1 MDYYDLTIIGG
12 GPIGLF
18 AATYARMKLAK
29 TQIIES
35 MGELGGQVN
44 ALFASKQMYDIP
56 GYPSITGSELVT
68 NLQEQAH
75 QFGPAIRLN
84 ETVTSFEKTAEGFA
98 IHTTNETTYSRAIII
113 ATGIGS
119 FEPRRLQVEN
129 AAELE
134 NRHLHY
140 FIPDLTR
147 FQDKDVAIAGGGDS
161 AVDWA
166 LALNGIARQV
176 HIIHRRDQFRAL
188 EGNVAQLRETATDFI
203 TPYLISA
210 LQPTDDERVTITLQ
224 RARAT
229 EKRDL
234 TVDDLIVNY
243 GFVSNNK
250 QLASWGLTLAE
261 DGNIAVSRTMETSIP
276 RVYAIGDVASYE
288 GKQGLIAIGMGEAP
302 IAVNAALQAIY
313 PEKRQP
319 VHSTQLIKNFRAAQ
333 NNQ

>member
-1 MDYYDLTIIGG
+1 MEYYDLTIIGG

-56 GYPSITGSELVT
+56 GYPSITGSELIT

-75 QFGPAIRLN
+75 QFGPVIRLN
-84 ETVTSFEKTAEGFA
+84 ETVTSFEQTNEGFV
-98 IHTTNETTYSRAIII
+98 IHTTTGTTYSRAIII

-119 FEPRRLQVEN
+119 FEPRRLQVAN
-129 AAELE
+129 AIELE
-134 NRHLHY
+134 GQHLHY

-147 FQDKDVAIAGGGDS
+147 FQNKDVAVAGGGDS

-188 EGNVAQLRETATDFI
+188 EGSVAQLRKTSTDFI

-210 LQPTDDERVTITLQ
+210 LHKTDDDRITVTLQ

-229 EKRDL
+229 EKQTL

-250 QLASWGLTLAE
+250 QLTSWGLTLAE
-261 DGNIAVSRTMETSIP
+261 DGNIAVNRTMETSMP
-276 RVYAIGDVASYE
+276 RVYAIGDVASYQ

-302 IAVNAALQAIY
+302 IAVNAALQTIY

-319 VHSTQLIKNFRAAQ
+319 VHSTQLIKNFQAAQ

>member
-84 ETVTSFEKTAEGFA
+84 ETVTSFEKTAKGFA
-98 IHTTNETTYSRAIII
+98 IHTTNGTTYSRTIII

-188 EGNVAQLRETATDFI
+188 EGSVAQLRETATDFI

-229 EKRDL
+229 EKRNL

-302 IAVNAALQAIY
+302 VAVNAALQAIY

>member
-98 IHTTNETTYSRAIII
+98 IHTTNGTAYSRAIII

-147 FQDKDVAIAGGGDS
+147 FQDKDIAIAGGGDS

-229 EKRDL
+229 EKRNL
-234 TVDDLIVNY
+234 TVNDLIVNY

-302 IAVNAALQAIY
+302 VAVNAALQAIY